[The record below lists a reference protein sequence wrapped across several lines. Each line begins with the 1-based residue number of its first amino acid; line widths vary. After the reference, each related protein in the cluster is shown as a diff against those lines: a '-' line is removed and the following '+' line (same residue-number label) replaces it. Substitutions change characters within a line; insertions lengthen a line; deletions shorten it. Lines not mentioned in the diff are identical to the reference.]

1 MGRTWK
7 RNQIA
12 SLITSDLKRKDAT
25 KRHATGA
32 DLLKAKMNISGKEN
46 VANINNT
53 GQMEREQVGQTGSTY
68 RKNLSIAADKKIQ
81 SMQSTNR
88 LAVQESKNKGGLA
101 AVESRNEG
109 NIDYENTQAWNRYKA
124 SEDGQM
130 YKTSQQIALPPVSQ
144 IFNYSEDESDTDDNL
159 GIETVE
165 QKRKRLRDSGVVVM
179 P

>member
-1 MGRTWK
+1 MGRSRK
-7 RNQIA
+7 RDQIA
-12 SLITSDLKRKDAT
+12 SLITSDLKRKNAT

-32 DLLKAKMNISGKEN
+32 DVLKAKMNIDGRQN

-53 GQMEREQVGQTGSTY
+53 ASMEREQVGQTGSTY

-81 SMQSTNR
+81 GMQGVNR
-88 LAVQESKNKGGLA
+88 LAVQKSKNKGSLA

-109 NIDYENTQAWNRYKA
+109 NIDYENTVSWNAYKA
-124 SEDGQM
+124 KEDEQM
-130 YKTSQQIALPPVSQ
+130 YKTSQQVALPPVSQ
-144 IFNYSEDESDTDDNL
+144 VFNYSEEDSNTDDNL

-165 QKRKRLRDSGVVVM
+165 QQRKRKRDAGVVVM